1 MKIAYV
7 GYDVFLTAF
16 KMTLACKCEVMKLF
30 TFPVDGLT
38 ETNEKMKDV
47 CRKNNIPWTEER
59 ITLDDL
65 QALKDN
71 GCELL
76 IISGYPHKIPVLE
89 GLRAVNIHPSPLPI
103 GAGPWPWPVSILKD
117 LPYSGVTIHVLTE
130 ELDAG
135 DILIQ
140 RCYRLTKD
148 MTARDMEVTF
158 DRLSAELLRQL
169 LAAPDAFFA
178 QAMPQPVG
186 GGEYWPEP
194 SEEEKIFSYTDPY
207 EKIDRIVRAFYG
219 YGCTMKLPLGQ
230 VKILCARAM
239 TAPVAAKPGEWI
251 DEHHIAIPGGM
262 LEIEL
267 SGEGLI

>member
-1 MKIAYV
+1 MKIAYF

-16 KMTLACKCEVMKLF
+16 QMTLACKCEVMKLF

-38 ETNEKMKDV
+38 ETNEKMKAV
-47 CRKNNIPWTEER
+47 CEKNNIPWTEDRVTRE
-59 ITLDDL
+59 DL
-65 QALKDN
+65 EQLKAD
-71 GCELL
+71 GCELV
-76 IISGYPHKIPVLE
+76 IVSGYPYKIPVLP

-103 GAGPWPWPVSILKD
+103 GAGPWPWPVTILKD

-140 RCYRLTKD
+140 RAYRMTKD

-169 LAAPDAFFA
+169 LAAPDAFFQ
-178 QAMPQPVG
+178 QAMPQLAG

-194 SEEEKIFSYTDPY
+194 AEEERIFRADDPM
-207 EKIDRIVRAFYG
+207 EKIYRVVRAFYG
-219 YGCTMKLPLGQ
+219 YGCTLIAGEKET
-230 VKILCARAM
+230 KILCARAIA
-239 TAPVAAKPGEWI
+239 APVAAKAGVWI
-251 DEHHIAIPGGM
+251 DENHVAITGGI